1 MYRKILIAHDLSKEA
16 GIALQRAVQLA
27 EQHQAELDILH
38 VVEDS
43 PSKQAFIDVQKKLEP
58 QLRGCLPEAL
68 ASSVTIHFKHGKV
81 AETVLDFLQEH
92 AYSLLVLGQH
102 HKSRPELFNGSN
114 LERIA
119 RDCTIPVLLAVN
131 ADVRAYREAIV
142 ALDSSLISCQAL
154 HAAYRLLDADAGLHA
169 VNIFN
174 PGPKVKL
181 DRVAE
186 YLVTQRSL
194 IAQMLEDEII
204 QLPQPGPTVS
214 HEVVHGVLA
223 GSLDRELVARRRN
236 PLLLAL
242 GRHNRSLLAQKLLG
256 SLAIHYL
263 RKPPCDVLVVA

>member
-1 MYRKILIAHDLSKEA
+1 MYSKILIAHDLSKEA
-16 GIALQRAVQLA
+16 DVALQRAVQLS
-27 EQHQAELDILH
+27 EQHQSELSILH
-38 VVEDS
+38 VIEES
-43 PSKQAFIDVQKKLEP
+43 SSKQSFIDLQKKLEP
-58 QLRGCLPEAL
+58 QLRAKLPEAL
-68 ASSVTIHFKHGKV
+68 AAQVSVHFKHGKA
-81 AETVLDFLQEH
+81 AEVVLSFLQEQ

-102 HKSRPELFNGSN
+102 HKARPELFKGSN

-119 RDCTIPVLLAVN
+119 RDCAIPVLLAVN
-131 ADVRAYREAIV
+131 ADVRAYREAVV
-142 ALDSSLISCQAL
+142 ALDSSLISCKAL
-154 HAAYRLLDADAGLHA
+154 HAAYRLLPTDAGLHA

-174 PGPKVKL
+174 PGPKLKL

-186 YLVTQRSL
+186 YLETQRSL
-194 IAQMLEDEII
+194 IEQLLEDEVV
-204 QLPQPGPTVS
+204 QFPENGPKVS

-223 GSLDRELVARRRN
+223 GSLDKELVARRRS

>member
-1 MYRKILIAHDLSKEA
+1 MYSKILIAHDFSKEA
-16 GIALQRAVQLA
+16 DVALHRAVQLA
-27 EQHQAELDILH
+27 EQHQAELSILH

-43 PSKQAFIDVQKKLEP
+43 TSKQALIEAQKKLEP
-58 QLRGCLPEAL
+58 QLRELLPESL
-68 ASSVTIHFKHGKV
+68 ATTTSVYFKHGKV
-81 AETVLDFLQEH
+81 ADAVLSFIEENT
-92 AYSLLVLGQH
+92 YSLLVLGQH
-102 HKSRPELFNGSN
+102 HKARPELFKGSN

-131 ADVRAYREAIV
+131 ADVRAYREAVV

-154 HAAYRLLDADAGLHA
+154 HAAYKMLPADAGLHA

-181 DRVAE
+181 DRVE
-186 YLVTQRSL
+186 NYLTTQRCL
-194 IAQMLEDEII
+194 IEQMLEDEVA
-204 QLPQPGPTVS
+204 QLPKDGPKVS

-223 GSLDRELVARRRN
+223 GSLDKELVARRRS

-256 SLAIHYL
+256 SLAIYYL

>member
-1 MYRKILIAHDLSKEA
+1 MYSKILIAHDLSKEA
-16 GIALQRAVQLA
+16 DVALQRAVQLA
-27 EQHQAELDILH
+27 EQHQAELSILH

-43 PSKQAFIDVQKKLEP
+43 PSRQAFIDIQKKLEP
-58 QLRGCLPEAL
+58 QLRASVPEAL
-68 ASSVTIHFKHGKV
+68 ASQVSVYFQHGK
-81 AETVLDFLQEH
+81 AADAVLSFLQEQT
-92 AYSLLVLGQH
+92 YSLLVLGQH
-102 HKSRPELFNGSN
+102 HKARPELFKGSN

-131 ADVRAYREAIV
+131 SDVRAYREAVV

-154 HAAYRLLDADAGLHA
+154 HAAYHLLPADAGLHA

-174 PGPKVKL
+174 SGPKLKL

-186 YLVTQRSL
+186 YLETQRSL
-194 IAQMLEDEII
+194 IGQLLEDEVA
-204 QLPQPGPTVS
+204 QLPKGGPKVS

-223 GSLDRELVARRRN
+223 GSLDKELVARRRS